1 MTNESIFQTS
11 PLLPLALCL
20 MAGIAVGHA
29 FTFDARTLLFCLV
42 LLAILLVVVFRWS
55 HLSTLFILLA
65 TAVLGA
71 CLVTISRVNGQVP
84 LPNHYVEYE
93 AVVADEPVDKPTT
106 ERVDLLI
113 VSGPLRGRS
122 VRASFAKD
130 TICSH
135 RQSLGVGDGL
145 RVYSRLKEP
154 HNYQRSNFDYATFL
168 RGRGF
173 VAVTYVPD
181 GCWQRA
187 TVDAHRLSFVD
198 RARIRAMV
206 LRHHLMQRLSHLGL
220 SGQSLAVASA
230 MSLGDKSTISEATRE
245 AYSVTGASHIL
256 ALSGMH
262 LSVIYTLLSF
272 LSMGRR
278 WSELRQLLLLTVI
291 WAYVF
296 MVGMSPSVMRS
307 ALMLSVYALVGLTG
321 RRPMSLNA
329 LAFAAMVL
337 LALNPLSLFDIS
349 FQLSF
354 AAVAFILLYNR
365 RLSGLVAY
373 DVQQR
378 HPVLRFVW
386 QLLSMSMVAQLGTS
400 PLVVYY
406 FGRISVY
413 FLLTNLI
420 VIPAATVIIYLSV
433 AVLAFWCWPFVQGLL
448 AHVLAFVTAIL
459 NTVLLYLSHLPGA
472 SIEGVQASAVQIAMV
487 YVLIFILLRL
497 LFMCRVFHRRY

>member
-1 MTNESIFQTS
+1 MDNGSIFQTS

-29 FTFDARTLLFCLV
+29 FTFDVRALLFSLV
-42 LLAILLVVVFRWS
+42 LLSLALVCVFRWS
-55 HLSTLFILLA
+55 RLSTLVILLA
-65 TAVLGA
+65 TFVAGA
-71 CLVTISRVNGQVP
+71 CLVTNSQISSKII
-84 LPNHYVEYE
+84 LPNDYVEYE
-93 AVVADEPVDKPTT
+93 AVVVDEPVDKPTT
-106 ERVDLLI
+106 VRVDLLI
-113 VSGPLRGRS
+113 LSGQLKGRA

-130 TICSH
+130 TLNSH
-135 RQSLGVGDGL
+135 RPSIGAGDGL
-145 RVYSRLKEP
+145 RIYSRLKQP
-154 HNYQRSNFDYATFL
+154 HNYRRSNFDYVTFL

-181 GCWQRA
+181 GCWMKA
-187 TVDAHRLSFVD
+187 TVDARGLSFVD
-198 RARIRAMV
+198 RARVRAMV
-206 LRHHLMQRLSHLGL
+206 FRHHLMQRLSHLGL

-230 MSLGDKSTISEATRE
+230 MSLGDKSTLSEATRE

-272 LSMGRR
+272 LAMGRR

-337 LALNPLSLFDIS
+337 LVLNPLSLFDIS

-365 RLSGLVAY
+365 RLSGLVPY

-386 QLLSMSMVAQLGTS
+386 QLLCMSLVAQLGTA

-413 FLLTNLI
+413 FLLTNLV

-433 AVLAFWCWPFVQGLL
+433 AVLFFCFWPFAQLLL
-448 AHVLAFVTAIL
+448 AKVLAFVTTTL
-459 NTVLLYLSHLPGA
+459 NAVLVYLSHLPGA
-472 SIEGVQASAVQIAMV
+472 SIEGVEASAMQIALS

-497 LFMCRVFHRRY
+497 LFMCRVFHRHY